1 MRRRKSSRI
10 DSMKDVEMDFFFWI
24 MDQAND
30 LYLVAFIV
38 LLFSLVTSTALVI
51 EELSNRD

>member
-1 MRRRKSSRI
+1 
-10 DSMKDVEMDFFFWI
+10 MKGVDMDFIFWI
-24 MDQAND
+24 MEQAND

-38 LLFSLVTSTALVI
+38 LLFSLVASTALVI